1 MKGKLNMANSFISVK
16 QIARETLPRLIDN
29 LVFPNLIYRD
39 TVPAGTSKKGDT
51 VSVRRPVK
59 LVAENFSAETGVTS
73 QSITEEAVNV
83 KLDNIATVDAEITAL
98 ESALDFDSLT
108 KLFIEPA
115 AAALAEKINSDG
127 LELYRDIPYV
137 AGTPGETPKSL
148 SDFAEA
154 AFMLDTNRVPT
165 SGRRAVWSPEA
176 SAAYKQIP
184 SLINAEK
191 CGDTTALRSGSI
203 GDVFGISNYMTQA
216 VRRHLA
222 GDLSVT
228 SGSITV
234 SNTVTGSDTVVF
246 GGTGLAGSL
255 VKGDVCKIGTKTVT
269 VTEDAVASGS
279 KITAKVYPAVS
290 ASAGEIVTLYGDHTA
305 NLVFHPRAFAFV
317 TRPLSTP
324 AGVESYVTTYNGI
337 SLRVVRGYD
346 MKYKREMLSM
356 DVLYSFATLYPELAC
371 RYMG

>member
-1 MKGKLNMANSFISVK
+1 MANTFISVK

-39 TVPAGTSKKGDT
+39 TAAGGAAKKGDT

-59 LVAENFSAETGVTS
+59 LTAKTFSPTTGVTS
-73 QSITEEAVNV
+73 QGITEEAVNV
-83 KLDNIATVDAEITAL
+83 KLDNIATVDTEISAL
-98 ESALDFDSLT
+98 EGALDFDSVT
-108 KLFIEPA
+108 RLFIEPA

-127 LELYRDIPYV
+127 LSLYRDIPYI
-137 AGTPGETPKSL
+137 AGTAGTTPSQL
-148 SDFAEA
+148 SDFADA

-165 SGRRAVWSPEA
+165 SGRRAVWSPAA
-176 SAAYKQIP
+176 SAKFKQIP
-184 SLINAEK
+184 SLVNAEK

-203 GDVFGISNYMTQA
+203 GEVFGISNYMTQA
-216 VRRHLA
+216 VCDHKAGTLA
-222 GDLSVT
+222 VT
-228 SGSITV
+228 SGNIAVDAAVENKSA
-234 SNTVTGSDTVVF
+234 VTLA
-246 GGTGLAGSL
+246 GTGLSGTL
-255 VKGDVCKIGTKTVT
+255 VRGDILKIGNNTYTVT
-269 VTEDAVASGS
+269 ADAAAASG
-279 KITAKVYPAVS
+279 KITANVYPNVTAAKDEAVTAVGS
-290 ASAGEIVTLYGDHTA
+290 HSA
-305 NLVFHPRAFAFV
+305 NLVFHPSAFAFV

-371 RYMG
+371 RYLG